1 MKTLLTILIS
11 LITVACGTGFEKG
24 AIDVDK
30 ELQPYVESF
39 YHQAAIRG
47 VYASAIASVKF
58 SGALKSESDG
68 ITRNGEAHMYKNKL
82 LVGFNIVK
90 ISRDAWNLLDN
101 CHKNQLVYHEMFH
114 ATMYKQHVTAKGQ
127 LMSAYL
133 VPKDVKG
140 CLNMFK
146 PANLT
151 KLFKE

>member
-24 AIDVDK
+24 SIEVDS

-39 YHQAAIRG
+39 YHQASIRG
-47 VYASAIASVKF
+47 IYAPAIASVKF
-58 SGALKSESDG
+58 SGELRSEEVNVY
-68 ITRNGEAHMYKNKL
+68 RNGEAHVYKNRY
-82 LVGFNIVK
+82 LVGFNYVK
-90 ISRDAWNLLDN
+90 ISKSEWKLLSN

-114 ATMYKQHVTAKGQ
+114 ASLYKQHVTAKGQ